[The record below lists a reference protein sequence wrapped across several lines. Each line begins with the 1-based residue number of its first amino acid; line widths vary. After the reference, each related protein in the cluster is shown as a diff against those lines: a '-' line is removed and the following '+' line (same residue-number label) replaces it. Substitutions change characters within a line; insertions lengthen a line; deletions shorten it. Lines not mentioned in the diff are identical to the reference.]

1 MTSATRRHHLR
12 SVFFTVTAV
21 HNMGCFLSKTVTEEL
36 AVASADIAR
45 AANAKAESLA
55 AAAVSDFLSPAP

>member
-1 MTSATRRHHLR
+1 MANHLR
-12 SVFFTVTAV
+12 LVNITYWARR
-21 HNMGCFLSKTVTEEL
+21 MGCFLSKTVTEEL

>member
-1 MTSATRRHHLR
+1 
-12 SVFFTVTAV
+12 
-21 HNMGCFLSKTVTEEL
+21 MGCFLSKTVTEEL